1 MNKLKLTG
9 LRKWQSLRV
18 ISKLLPV
25 VVVMVGLLTASAASA
40 QVLTENTIWSG
51 DIRVIEDVVVP
62 RGITLTIL
70 PGARIKFSQAES
82 TKTDP
87 EYISPLTEL
96 TIRGTLRAEG
106 TATAPIAISGEVG
119 VAGSW
124 AGILIDGGVA
134 IMRDVTVQN
143 AENAIQVFSGSV
155 TLDHGLLKG
164 NRYGL
169 VAQGKES
176 HVRMDATVIRENDY
190 GQLSLSGAE
199 IVATLSSVTAN
210 TKRDQAEWAGKPL
223 APFQTYGLAPVLPL
237 ARVYKDEVLKGETIL
252 QGRIEII
259 GQVRVP
265 EASRLVIMPGTVIE
279 FRRRDTNGDGI
290 GESGLLI
297 QGVLI
302 AKGTRKEPIFFRSA
316 EKNPTMGDWDSIN
329 LMNSDG
335 VQNLIEYC
343 QIEDAYRGVHFHF
356 SNVMVNRSVFTN
368 NYRGVQ
374 FQESLVEIVNNR
386 FYGNKSAVQGRD
398 SEIQFLGNLVTQN
411 LRGVNIYRA
420 GATVSGNRFSGNTID
435 GLRIR
440 DSGAAVERNVLDSN
454 RYGLMAQ
461 DASYG
466 KYSSNLV
473 SGNAELGFSLKAI
486 DNLELSGNYISGNGT
501 NGISLQDVRALVKS
515 NSFTDNRER
524 GIGII
529 SFDGTITANNFAG
542 NGLYAIDLESA
553 GDVAAPGNW
562 WGGDAPDKVI
572 FDGSD
577 ASSRGKVISTG
588 ASATPLPVVWPL
600 DSVPVDLRWRGNI
613 VANHNITVPSG
624 VSLDIAP
631 GTKISL
637 AADVSMFI
645 TGKLKAQGKPGA
657 RITFVST
664 EPVRPGFWGEILLER
679 ASDSVVEY
687 CDFKGATWALHS
699 HFTNLVLSD
708 SRFESNYGGM
718 RFRSGPVTISRSQFR
733 DNEIGIRSYR
743 GVALVADNE
752 ISGNEI
758 GIFVREK
765 GSGLDIR
772 NNDLSGNKSYAIRIG
787 DFNDEDVK
795 AVGNWWGAGDP
806 GNFIFDARQEEGIG
820 FVRHEPALTV
830 KPNEG
835 SKE

>member
-1 MNKLKLTG
+1 
-9 LRKWQSLRV
+9 
-18 ISKLLPV
+18 
-25 VVVMVGLLTASAASA
+25 
-40 QVLTENTIWSG
+40 
-51 DIRVIEDVVVP
+51 
-62 RGITLTIL
+62 
-70 PGARIKFSQAES
+70 
-82 TKTDP
+82 
-87 EYISPLTEL
+87 
-96 TIRGTLRAEG
+96 
-106 TATAPIAISGEVG
+106 
-119 VAGSW
+119 
-124 AGILIDGGVA
+124 
-134 IMRDVTVQN
+134 
-143 AENAIQVFSGSV
+143 
-155 TLDHGLLKG
+155 
-164 NRYGL
+164 
-169 VAQGKES
+169 
-176 HVRMDATVIRENDY
+176 
-190 GQLSLSGAE
+190 
-199 IVATLSSVTAN
+199 
-210 TKRDQAEWAGKPL
+210 
-223 APFQTYGLAPVLPL
+223 
-237 ARVYKDEVLKGETIL
+237 
-252 QGRIEII
+252 
-259 GQVRVP
+259 
-265 EASRLVIMPGTVIE
+265 
-279 FRRRDTNGDGI
+279 
-290 GESGLLI
+290 
-297 QGVLI
+297 
-302 AKGTRKEPIFFRSA
+302 
-316 EKNPTMGDWDSIN
+316 MGDWDSIN

-374 FQESLVEIVNNR
+374 FQESLVEIINNR

-440 DSGAAVERNVLDSN
+440 DSGAAVERNVFDSN

-486 DNLELSGNYISGNGT
+486 DNLEISGNYISGNGT

-515 NSFTDNRER
+515 NSFIDNRER

-529 SFDGTITANNFAG
+529 SFDGAITANNFAG

-562 WGGDAPDKVI
+562 WGGDAPDNVI

-577 ASSRGKVISTG
+577 ASARGKVVSTG
-588 ASATPLPVVWPL
+588 ASTMPLPVAWPL
-600 DSVPVDLRWRGNI
+600 DNVPVDMRWRGNI

-657 RITFVST
+657 RISFVST

-687 CDFKGATWALHS
+687 CDFRGATWALHS
-699 HFTNLVLSD
+699 HFTNLILSD
-708 SRFESNYGGM
+708 SRFENNYGGI

-772 NNDLSGNKSYAIRIG
+772 NNDLSANRSYAIRIG

-806 GNFIFDARQEEGIG
+806 GSFIFDARQEEGIG
-820 FVRHEPALTV
+820 FVRHEPALMV
-830 KPNEG
+830 KPSAG